1 MNIHYLQHVGFEDLA
16 LIEPWLQQREHRI
29 RCSRLY
35 LKEPLPDYESFEM
48 LIIMGGPM
56 GVKDEKDYP
65 WLLDEKIFIEEA
77 IKREKKILGIC
88 LGAQLLAEVM
98 GARIFR
104 NAHPEIG
111 WHPVR
116 LTPEGE
122 RSPLFKG
129 LPREFTPFHWH
140 GDTFEI
146 PEGAVR
152 TSESEG
158 CKNQSF
164 AYGSNI
170 TGLQFHI
177 EMAEFSINNLIV
189 NCYDDIRDGR
199 YIQEPG
205 EISRCAAGHMEE
217 NLKVLERLLSNL
229 IDAREAE
236 KD

>member
-16 LIEPWLQQREHRI
+16 MIEQWLLQREHQI
-29 RCSRLY
+29 SCSRLY
-35 LKEPLPDYESFEM
+35 MEEPLPDYESFDM
-48 LIIMGGPM
+48 LIVMGGPM

-65 WLLDEKIFIEEA
+65 WLLEEKFFIEEA
-77 IKREKKILGIC
+77 IKKEKKIVGIC

-111 WHPVR
+111 WFPVK
-116 LTPEGE
+116 LTPEADK
-122 RSPLFKG
+122 SPLFKG
-129 LPREFTPFHWH
+129 LPEEFTPYHWH

-152 TSESEG
+152 TSSSEG

-164 AYGSNI
+164 AYGSHI
-170 TGLQFHI
+170 LGLQFHM

-189 NCYDDIRDGR
+189 NCYDEIRDGR
-199 YIQEPG
+199 YIQEAA
-205 EISRCAAGHMEE
+205 EMSQRAAGYIED
-217 NLKVLERLLSNL
+217 NLKIMDRLLTN
-229 IDAREAE
+229 IINA
-236 KD
+236 